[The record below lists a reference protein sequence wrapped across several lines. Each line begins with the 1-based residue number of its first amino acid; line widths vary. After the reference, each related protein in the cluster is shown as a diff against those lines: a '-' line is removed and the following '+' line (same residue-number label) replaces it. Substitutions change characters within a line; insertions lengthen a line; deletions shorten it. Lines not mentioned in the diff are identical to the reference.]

1 MTSLERPRQ
10 AAIKKEKVAGLGI
23 RTQGMKLKQQRAYE
37 VKIMRADEKTTQSSA
52 SVARFKTAAGAEE
65 QLWFRYLTQ
74 TCTDEGDLAGQL
86 GLLCVPGAQS
96 VSNSH
101 TSGHRETHWKL
112 WNRSENNHQRH

>member
-10 AAIKKEKVAGLGI
+10 APIKMEKVAGLGI
-23 RTQGMKLKQQRAYE
+23 RIQGMTLKQLRADE
-37 VKIMRADEKTTQSSA
+37 VKIMRKDEETTQSSA
-52 SVARFKTAAGAEE
+52 SVARFKTAAAAEE

-74 TCTDEGDLAGQL
+74 TCKDEGDLAGQL

-96 VSNSH
+96 VSNTH

-112 WNRSENNHQRH
+112 WKRNENSHKRH